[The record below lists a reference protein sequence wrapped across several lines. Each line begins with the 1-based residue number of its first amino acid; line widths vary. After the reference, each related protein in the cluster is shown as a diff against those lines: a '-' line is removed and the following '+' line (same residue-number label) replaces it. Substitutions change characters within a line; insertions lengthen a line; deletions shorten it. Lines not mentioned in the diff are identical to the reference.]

1 MKQFTTITEF
11 KNLLK
16 VGSKIRIIEHLN
28 GVHTEADNDVLWDE
42 ATIVSFNDEEIVVEV
57 NSVQVSLNIKAIE
70 MPRHSQNTQLI
81 NEPFCT
87 IFNHRDISSI
97 TFFSVNQAKAFS
109 FALQSDEKSCCPVC
123 EGHGFQFTHVT
134 TYGKPGQSISFS
146 NCFHCKGKPVSEEQG
161 EHIQVVVDYVD
172 SLHCKCDSNTDAY
185 YVADN
190 MSAECKKHH
199 WRCKKCFKIKQIG

>member
-1 MKQFTTITEF
+1 M
-11 KNLLK
+11 
-16 VGSKIRIIEHLN
+16 
-28 GVHTEADNDVLWDE
+28 VHPHTKADNDVLWDE
-42 ATIVSFNDEEIVVEV
+42 ATIVSFNDEEIIVKANDVEV
-57 NSVQVSLNIKAIE
+57 SLSIKGIE
-70 MPRHSQNTQLI
+70 SPRHLQKNELI

-97 TFFSVNQAKAFS
+97 TFFSTNPAKAFS

-123 EGHGFQFTHVT
+123 TGHGFQFTRVT

-146 NCFHCKGKPVSEEQG
+146 TCFHCEGKPVSEKQAEQ
-161 EHIQVVVDYVD
+161 IQAVVDYQK
-172 SLHCKCDSNTDAY
+172 SLWCECKNDTGTY